1 MNADDLNDDGSKSEE
16 IRLSTITERIIG
28 CAYTV
33 HNELGCGFNEK
44 VYENALAH
52 ELQKYGSL
60 ADQQKALEVWYDG
73 IVVGLYLADLWVDE
87 SVPAELKVAKAIDD
101 SHMAQSLNQ
110 LKASKQ
116 KVGLVLNFGTPKLG
130 IRRVVNNF

>member
-1 MNADDLNDDGSKSEE
+1 MNADNLNDDGSDQEE
-16 IRLSTITERIIG
+16 KWLNTITERVIG

-33 HNELGCGFNEK
+33 HNKLGCGFNEK

-52 ELQKYGSL
+52 ELRKQDSV
-60 ADQQKALEVWYDG
+60 AEQQKPLEVWYDG
-73 IVVGLYLADLWVDE
+73 IVVGLCLADLWVED
-87 SVPAELKVAKAIDD
+87 SVPVELKVVKVIDD
-101 SHMAQSLNQ
+101 SHLAQALNQ
-110 LKASKQ
+110 LKASNK